1 MITAANVPETEL
13 LIIADMVCTQVQ
25 LAETI
30 FGSILHGSF
39 NEAFAQV
46 FASMGFFNIQATSQ
60 GYRSIRELKSL
71 VTSPAQPAMEPE
83 SSSRYHWGNGL
94 LGSSDSSGSSHHIP
108 SGVLP

>member
-1 MITAANVPETEL
+1 MKLKLNLINLGTLAPGMITAANVPETEL

-46 FASMGFFNIQATSQ
+46 FASMGFFNIQ
-60 GYRSIRELKSL
+60 GY
-71 VTSPAQPAMEPE
+71 QP
-83 SSSRYHWGNGL
+83 
-94 LGSSDSSGSSHHIP
+94 
-108 SGVLP
+108 GVQIHP